1 MLQWI
6 KLCANIIFCNYF
18 LYFINFFNGWNKP
31 VSFFFQYNDTIV
43 TKSRRNFWNNIL
55 LKNEF
60 VNYSHSNSILIKIKW
75 INYKWYF
82 CFSITLKKKKKW
94 NRKIFQKN
102 RGNPRS
108 RKLEKNFWNRAIYQR
123 VERHCKLSALP
134 TLYSKVIA
142 QQNPRIL

>member
-60 VNYSHSNSILIKIKW
+60 VNYSHSNSILIKIKR

-82 CFSITLKKKKKW
+82 CFSITLKKKKK
-94 NRKIFQKN
+94 NGIVKF
-102 RGNPRS
+102 S
-108 RKLEKNFWNRAIYQR
+108 RKTGETHAAENLR
-123 VERHCKLSALP
+123 
-134 TLYSKVIA
+134 
-142 QQNPRIL
+142 RIFGTGQYINELNVTANYPLFRPYIRR